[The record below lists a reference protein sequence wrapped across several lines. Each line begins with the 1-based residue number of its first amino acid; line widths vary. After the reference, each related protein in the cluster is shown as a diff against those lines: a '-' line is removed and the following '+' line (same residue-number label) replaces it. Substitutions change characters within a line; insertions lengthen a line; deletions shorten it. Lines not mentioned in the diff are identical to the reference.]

1 MNYSDYKILISR
13 IIKEII
19 WPEKVKI
26 IISIILMILVA
37 GTNSM
42 QALLIQPAVD
52 ETLFSKNSANAALYQ
67 IPILILVVTIAKAIF
82 TYYQVV
88 LSSLINNILINGM
101 RLRLF
106 RKFITSDMEYFNN
119 YSSAKMLSNIL
130 NDINGMMG
138 AINLILSGVFKN
150 ALSVIF
156 LFAVMIYMNP
166 TLTLISL
173 IGVPLAIYPII
184 LVYKKI
190 NKHMVN
196 NQQQLELFTVVM
208 DDSLRGAKVV
218 KAYNAEDYETE
229 KVNKSLLQLQKLA
242 WKIAR
247 ISNIPSQLNEALIGV
262 GTAAV
267 LLYGGSLVVNGTST
281 PGSFFSFFAA
291 LMMAYKP
298 MKAVSGMNVQLHL
311 CLICAKRVFNLID
324 YKNKI
329 IDKIDAKTLSNV
341 KGNINFEDVSFQ
353 YSDGKKVLE
362 NLSFKLES
370 GKKYALVGHSG
381 GGKSTI
387 LNLILR
393 FYDVSSGKILIDEN
407 DVRDVT
413 QKSLRDAIA
422 YVGQEVQLFDDTI
435 FENIRYT
442 KKDATIDDVINAAK
456 IAEAH
461 EFISQFENGYYS
473 QVGQNGAKL
482 SGGQRQ
488 RIAIARAVISGSP
501 ILLLDEA
508 TSALDTN
515 SENEIKIALQKL
527 MQGKTTIAIAHRLT
541 TVINSD
547 EILVISKGKII
558 ERGSHKALLELNGE
572 YANLYFKQFV
582 EE

>member
-1 MNYSDYKILISR
+1 MNYADYKILITR

-19 WPEKVKI
+19 WPERLKI
-26 IISIILMILVA
+26 AISIILMILVA

-52 ETLFSKNSANAALYQ
+52 ETLFSKNSSKAALYQ

-88 LSSLINNILINGM
+88 LSSLINNLLINAM

-150 ALSVIF
+150 ALSVVF

-196 NQQQLELFTVVM
+196 NQQQLEIFTVVM
-208 DDSLRGAKVV
+208 DDSLKSAKVV

-229 KVNKSLLQLQKLA
+229 KVNKSLLKLQNLA
-242 WKIAR
+242 WRISR

-281 PGSFFSFFAA
+281 PGSFFAFFAA

-324 YKNKI
+324 YQNKI
-329 IDKIDAKTLSNV
+329 LDKPNAKILEKVN
-341 KGNINFEDVSFQ
+341 GNIEFENVSFK
-353 YSDGKKVLE
+353 YTSGKQVLDD
-362 NLSFKLES
+362 LSFKLEA

-393 FYDVSSGKILIDEN
+393 FYDVSSGRILIDGN

-422 YVGQEVQLFDDTI
+422 YVGQEVQLFDDSVI
-435 FENIRYT
+435 ENIRYT
-442 KKDATIDDVINAAK
+442 KKDATIDEIVNAAK

-461 EFISQFENGYYS
+461 DFIIELQEGYDTN
-473 QVGQNGAKL
+473 VGQNGSKL

-515 SENEIKIALQKL
+515 SENAVKNALQKL
-527 MQGKTTIAIAHRLT
+527 MEGKTTIAIAHRLT

-547 EILVISKGKII
+547 EILVISNGKII
-558 ERGSHKALLELNGE
+558 ERGSHKELLEKNGE
-572 YANLYFKQFV
+572 YANLYSKQFV
-582 EE
+582 E